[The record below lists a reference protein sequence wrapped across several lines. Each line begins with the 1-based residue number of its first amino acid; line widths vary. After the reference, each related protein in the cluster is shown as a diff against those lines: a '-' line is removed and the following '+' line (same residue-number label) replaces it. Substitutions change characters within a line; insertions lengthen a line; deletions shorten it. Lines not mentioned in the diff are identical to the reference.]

1 MCVIKVD
8 KRNGTQSTEKQ
19 KKEKKK
25 IFEERKKGKNFTY
38 RDLR

>member
-19 KKEKKK
+19 KK
-25 IFEERKKGKNFTY
+25 RKKRYLKKERRGKI
-38 RDLR
+38 LPIEI